1 MDTASTLFYNRLE
14 MARPIRG
21 DNPRA
26 NRAWSLFIAA
36 IDAVSSIPLERLHTR
51 APAPRAAPSAPTA
64 PPAPAV
70 PGRTALEEKARGLA
84 VKVKAGEITHNQ
96 AVDELRQA
104 AMPWAEPRSAVP
116 TTMETAT
123 TEETIADLKHRL
135 AKELYRLGL
144 DLLTGGRIA
153 GRPCDCFSK
162 HALGLEAMAE
172 ELMTMDRDPVYAEIT
187 TWLRQREPEFTLA
200 AVAQTEPSYYQG
212 LAPTVR
218 GFFKRLMGTESPGAM
233 LT

>member
-1 MDTASTLFYNRLE
+1 M
-14 MARPIRG
+14 
-21 DNPRA
+21 NPVVQMLLQRVGG
-26 NRAWSLFIAA
+26 A
-36 IDAVSSIPLERLHTR
+36 ILDSWLKGPDRHQEREERLQR
-51 APAPRAAPSAPTA
+51 DLEALEEMERQLPATQPAAPSSPPVEAAVTEETA
-64 PPAPAV
+64 ARSV
-70 PGRTALEEKARGLA
+70 LQTKARALA
-84 VKVKAGEITHNQ
+84 VKVKAGELTHDQ
-96 AVDELRQA
+96 AVEELRRTAQVAPPTA
-104 AMPWAEPRSAVP
+104 APAAV
-116 TTMETAT
+116 ETAS

-135 AKELYRLGL
+135 GKELYRLEL